1 MITYGSLTI
10 DQSSPPQNERPSSDQ
25 QQMAMLVFPWTE
37 YVNACVAVA
46 ELVLFRYF
54 LDTSRA

>member
-1 MITYGSLTI
+1 
-10 DQSSPPQNERPSSDQ
+10 
-25 QQMAMLVFPWTE
+25 MAMLVFPWTE